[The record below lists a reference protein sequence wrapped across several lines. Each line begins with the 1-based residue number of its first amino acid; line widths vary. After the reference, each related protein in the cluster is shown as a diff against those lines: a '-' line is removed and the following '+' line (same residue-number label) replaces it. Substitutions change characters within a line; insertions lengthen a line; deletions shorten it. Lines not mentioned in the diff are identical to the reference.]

1 MNKEPFTFI
10 DIGGATDTPTEIIND
25 PNQEDI
31 EYRRIK
37 NLRAARLASEN
48 PDKDYIIID
57 TNMSEPLSARA
68 SNEIPNL
75 HFIKASGEHLPI
87 RPESAD
93 VIEINHLFYPIF
105 NSYYIGQGAQL
116 KKQEKELEDKIE
128 ELRHNQKEM
137 SDAFKLNSLEKQRLT
152 LKEKNKQLLDI
163 LEKEWE
169 KHQAILEKDNTSI
182 EDFKDFFNL
191 IIEAAKALKPTG
203 QLVLAEKK
211 SRTDIIERILKSPE
225 GKKLLEDSGLELS
238 EIRTNEDENRS
249 AYAERAQ
256 QPMQIVLKKR

>member
-10 DIGGATDTPTEIIND
+10 DIGGGTDAPAEIIND

-37 NLRAARLASEN
+37 NLRAAKLASEN
-48 PDKDYIIID
+48 PDKDFIIID
-57 TNMSEPLSARA
+57 TNMSESLSARA
-68 SNEIPNL
+68 SKEIPNL

-87 RPESAD
+87 RPQSAD

-105 NSYYIGQGAQL
+105 NSYYIGQEAQL
-116 KKQEKELEDKIE
+116 IKQEKELDDKIE

-137 SDAFKLNSLEKQRLT
+137 SDAFRLNSLEKERLT
-152 LKEKNKQLLDI
+152 LKEKNKQLL
-163 LEKEWE
+163 KEY
-169 KHQAILEKDNTSI
+169 KIHQAILETDTATI

-191 IIEAAKALKPTG
+191 TIEAAKALKPTG

-225 GKKLLEDSGLELS
+225 GRNLLEDSGLELS
-238 EIRTNEDENRS
+238 EIRPNEDENRS
-249 AYAERAQ
+249 AYAERSQ
-256 QPMQIVLKKR
+256 QPMQTVLKKR